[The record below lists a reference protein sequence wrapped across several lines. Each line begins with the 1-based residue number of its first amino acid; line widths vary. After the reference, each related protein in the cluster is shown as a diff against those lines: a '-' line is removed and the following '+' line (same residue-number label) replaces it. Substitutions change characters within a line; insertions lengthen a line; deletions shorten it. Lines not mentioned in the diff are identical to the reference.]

1 MTIDLLDYLEYVP
14 TVPSG
19 LRWTKQYGRITPGTT
34 AGTLH
39 KSKQYYV
46 IQIGGVKH
54 KCTDIISALLDDA
67 LSPQV
72 T

>member
-14 TVPSG
+14 TIPSG
-19 LRWTKQYGRITPGTT
+19 LRWTKQYGRIAPGTA

-46 IQIGGVKH
+46 IQIGGIKH
-54 KCTDIISALLDDA
+54 KCSDIIKALTEKPSDD
-67 LSPQV
+67 
-72 T
+72 